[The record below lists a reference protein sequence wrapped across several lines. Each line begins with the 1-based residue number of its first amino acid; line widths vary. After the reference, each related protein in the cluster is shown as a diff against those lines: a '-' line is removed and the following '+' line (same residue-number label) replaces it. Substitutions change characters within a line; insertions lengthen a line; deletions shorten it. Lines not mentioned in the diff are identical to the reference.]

1 MLQNARITAFTIS
14 DLSRENQQEEGVG
27 GGGGKSKILLGLKA
41 NYLLSKILKILC
53 GKFCMQKPGH
63 NFSEKLFRNDLNL
76 IKVCMLRYQF

>member
-14 DLSRENQQEEGVG
+14 DLSRENQQEEG
-27 GGGGKSKILLGLKA
+27 GGGGKSKKLLGLKA
-41 NYLLSKILKILC
+41 KYLLSKILKILC